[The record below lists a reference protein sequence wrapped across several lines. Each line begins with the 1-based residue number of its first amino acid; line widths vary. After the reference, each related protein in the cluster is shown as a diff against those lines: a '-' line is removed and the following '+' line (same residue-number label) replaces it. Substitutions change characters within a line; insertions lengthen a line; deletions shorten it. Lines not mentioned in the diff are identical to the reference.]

1 MFLSTS
7 PTGQT
12 RNSQGYYAQGTYTF
26 AKKFT
31 VGASYGQSNLS
42 LASGE
47 RTSSAPWAADSLAIT
62 RNNGSYIGQARY
74 GLTKWMNLVG
84 EYTHTR
90 SESQAGAIATEDS
103 VALGTIAFF

>member
-7 PTGQT
+7 PAGQT
-12 RNSQGYYAQGTYTF
+12 RDSQGYYAQGTYTF
-26 AKKFT
+26 GKKFT

-47 RTSSAPWAADSLAIT
+47 LTSAFSADSLLVT

-90 SESQAGAIATEDS
+90 SESQARAIWTSDS